1 MSNQKRVGGAVPDK
15 VVSFYPNAS
24 DWNTAEDRANNILGK
39 RLAAERKRCGLTL
52 EAMCERL
59 RSHGVEIQI
68 QGLNKWEKGLT
79 VPNAYQ
85 FIAACRVLG
94 IKDCMVGVES
104 SLLNDM
110 GLRKLDEYKKDL
122 VASGRYQPAPER
134 YRESYIEMPV
144 STLAVSAGT
153 GEFLDEGGFE
163 MIRFPKSAVPSGADF
178 GVRVN
183 GDSME
188 PVYHDGQIVW
198 VKKTD
203 TLQPGEVGVFLCN
216 GEGYLKAYDLC
227 KPSEEDLGDYMD
239 SYGVLHL
246 QVVLRSFNRKYAPKM
261 IQATDIFSVV
271 GQVIPHSCS

>member
-1 MSNQKRVGGAVPDK
+1 MPSEKKSRGTGPAK
-15 VVSFYPNAS
+15 IVSFRPNAV
-24 DWNTAEDRANNILGK
+24 WNAAEERAENVIGQ
-39 RLAAERKRCGLTL
+39 RLSMERKRRGLTL
-52 EAMCERL
+52 EAL
-59 RSHGVEIQI
+59 RELLQNHGVEIQI

-85 FIAACRVLG
+85 FIALCRILG
-94 IKDCMVGVES
+94 IEDCMVGVES

-122 VASGRYQPAPER
+122 IASGRYQPAPEQ

-163 MIRFPKSAVPSGADF
+163 MIRFPKSAVPSKADF

-198 VKKTD
+198 VEKTD
-203 TLQPGEVGVFLCN
+203 TLRPGEVGVFICN
-216 GEGYLKAYDLC
+216 GEGYLKVYDLQE
-227 KPSEEDLGDYMD
+227 PDNGDVEDYTD

-246 QVVLRSFNRKYAPKM
+246 QAALISYNEKYEPNAYAAPKV
-261 IQATDIFSVV
+261 QLDRR
-271 GQVIPHSCS
+271 

>member
-1 MSNQKRVGGAVPDK
+1 MSNEKKSRGKSPAK
-15 VVSFYPNAS
+15 IVSFRPNAV
-24 DWNTAEDRANNILGK
+24 WNAAEERAENVIGQ
-39 RLAAERKRCGLTL
+39 RLSMERKRRGLTL
-52 EAMCERL
+52 EAL
-59 RSHGVEIQI
+59 RELLQNHGVEIQI

-85 FIAACRVLG
+85 FIALCRILG
-94 IKDCMVGVES
+94 IEDCMVGVES

-122 VASGRYQPAPER
+122 IASGRYQPAPEQ

-163 MIRFPKSAVPSGADF
+163 MIRFPKSAVPSKADF

-198 VKKTD
+198 VEKTD
-203 TLQPGEVGVFLCN
+203 TLRPGEVGVFICN
-216 GEGYLKAYDLC
+216 GEGYLKVYDLQE
-227 KPSEEDLGDYMD
+227 PDNGDVEDYTD

-246 QVVLRSFNRKYAPKM
+246 QAALISYNEKYEPKPIHQSDTFSIVGRVLSG
-261 IQATDIFSVV
+261 SV
-271 GQVIPHSCS
+271 Q